1 MIKFLIPEH
10 VQVMMV
16 VCSFLAN
23 LKTTV
28 FYSEVMDLLQKLM
41 RQNPTAS

>member
-1 MIKFLIPEH
+1 MIKFHIPDH

-16 VCSFLAN
+16 VCSFLAT
-23 LKTTV
+23 LKTTL
-28 FYSEVMDLLQKLM
+28 FYSELMDLLQKLM